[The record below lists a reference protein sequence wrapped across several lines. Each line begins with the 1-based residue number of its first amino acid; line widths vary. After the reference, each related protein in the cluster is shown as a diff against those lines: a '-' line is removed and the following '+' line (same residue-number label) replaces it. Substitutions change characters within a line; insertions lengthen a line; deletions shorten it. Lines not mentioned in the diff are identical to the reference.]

1 MAAGTA
7 GPPTAA
13 AALGLLSPSAAP
25 PPISGGAAPAGPGR
39 AGFPARK
46 GGAMPRELEVRR
58 GFLTETQL
66 EAFLAAED
74 RPVYRLLWLLMA
86 DCGLRM
92 AEALRVGV
100 GELVGAEHL
109 RILGKRRRVRHVA
122 LTQRIRRLVGETFPF
137 PDELARGHAP
147 ADGTGLV
154 GLGPAFTMGARA
166 VQEHFHLT
174 QAKAGLGDLA
184 HLCPHSLRHTFATR
198 LLVAGVDPLSV
209 SALMGHSSLGTTMGY
224 LHTNPDALRRAA
236 TALEE
241 SPLRAVPPQA
251 PPRLPEP
258 ATTRT

>member
-1 MAAGTA
+1 
-7 GPPTAA
+7 
-13 AALGLLSPSAAP
+13 
-25 PPISGGAAPAGPGR
+25 
-39 AGFPARK
+39 
-46 GGAMPRELEVRR
+46 MPRELEVRR

-100 GELVGAEHL
+100 GELVGGEHL

-122 LTQRIRRLVGETFPF
+122 LTGRIRRLV
-137 PDELARGHAP
+137 
-147 ADGTGLV
+147 ADTWPLPVEV

-174 QAKAGLGDLA
+174 QARAGLGDLA

-241 SPLRAVPPQA
+241 SPLRAIPPPPAARGNLA
-251 PPRLPEP
+251 PVNAL
-258 ATTRT
+258 T